1 MEGKYE
7 VSVCEVH
14 PFCLSAGKK
23 TEIEIRF
30 SQNFERKAPC
40 QVYLIHD
47 DMPPQ
52 EFTLQIEDTSASWKL
67 PMLRP
72 GVLNVVTAVESDMDH
87 SLVSTVTPVP
97 VLPSEAAEEMQ
108 KIFDQTMHRELRSDK
123 MLSPDRTLCDELKSA
138 MRKEIWHNHIRS
150 FAVDL
155 DFLLSDMDDEGEDD
169 CQSDERMDEAL
180 LNVFRSLLQF
190 LKKSK
195 ATATIEYLIM
205 ACKERGVISFYSK
218 YTAEAGHQDT
228 SALYET
234 APRFLNDA
242 IGDVE
247 HIEADVNNDPETAEF
262 LQNFR
267 DGMSGQEAE
276 SSCMGQLMSFD
287 TFEAF
292 AQAGSQMSQIEADP
306 PGDHSALTGPSS
318 ADLERPEATLSGVN
332 SVSSVNVAPQTKLSW
347 IGIPIVMIVPALLLL
362 LLPRTFDPWKCG
374 AIMFVFYLTFLHR
387 PTCITFQFRMPF
399 AVVFVLSLFG
409 CQKFL

>member
-1 MEGKYE
+1 
-7 VSVCEVH
+7 
-14 PFCLSAGKK
+14 
-23 TEIEIRF
+23 
-30 SQNFERKAPC
+30 
-40 QVYLIHD
+40 
-47 DMPPQ
+47 
-52 EFTLQIEDTSASWKL
+52 
-67 PMLRP
+67 
-72 GVLNVVTAVESDMDH
+72 
-87 SLVSTVTPVP
+87 VTPVP

-138 MRKEIWHNHIRS
+138 IRKEIWHNHIRS

-180 LNVFRSLLQF
+180 LNVFRSLFQF
-190 LKKSK
+190 LKKSN
-195 ATATIEYLIM
+195 AQATIDYLIL

-218 YTAEAGHQDT
+218 YTTEAGHEDT

-234 APRFLNDA
+234 APRFPNDL

-247 HIEADVNNDPETAEF
+247 HIETDVNNDPETAEF

-276 SSCMGQLMSFD
+276 SSCMGQLLSFD

-292 AQAGSQMSQIEADP
+292 AQAGSLMSQVDADP

-318 ADLERPEATLSGVN
+318 ADLERPEATLSGVS
-332 SVSSVNVAPQTKLSW
+332 SVSSVKVEPHTKLSW
-347 IGIPIVMIVPALLLL
+347 IWIPIVMIAPALLLL
-362 LLPRTFDPWKCG
+362 FISRKFDPWKCG
-374 AIMFVFYLTFLHR
+374 VIMFVFYLTFIHR
-387 PTCITFQFRMPF
+387 PACTMLQLRMPF
-399 AVVFVLSLFG
+399 AVVFVLSLLS
-409 CQKFL
+409 CHQFLCCHV